1 MTVSGTYTY
10 DPAVVELVEDGF
22 DRVGINGDSINAQH
36 LRTARRKLNLM
47 FSSWANKGV
56 RLWAVDRQTQALTQG
71 TVTYT
76 CATGTVSVLDMVL
89 IQSGTET
96 LIGPID
102 RFQYF
107 AIPDKTQQG
116 QPGMY
121 WVERLITPQF
131 RLWPAPENS
140 TDSVAYYRLR
150 RIQDVL
156 TSAETFDAPYRWFD
170 AIAAGLAARLAPM
183 YAPDRID
190 TLERQANEAFGI
202 AASEDVEHVNTRF
215 DIDMSSYQ

>member
-1 MTVSGTYTY
+1 MTSSAAYNY
-10 DPAVVELVEDGF
+10 NPEIADLVEEAYF
-22 DRVGINGDSINAQH
+22 RVAVNGDSINAE
-36 LRTARRKLNLM
+36 RTRQARRGLNLL
-47 FSSWANKGV
+47 FSSWSNKGV

-71 TVTYT
+71 TVTYVA
-76 CATGTVSVLDMVL
+76 ATGTVSILDMVL
-89 IQSGTET
+89 IQSGVET
-96 LIGPID
+96 IIGPID

-156 TSAETFDAPYRWFD
+156 TAAETFDAPYRWFD

-190 TLERQANEAFGI
+190 ALERQANEAFGI